1 MISLIMTTLEIEEI
15 SYEKDS
21 LIRSCN
27 VNIGGTKV
35 ITPTRT
41 VSLTK
46 SNDVDLKIAKNFIG
60 KNYRPFGEVYANL
73 SLDSLSKI
81 KDDDEF
87 GKKYSNKISNKLL
100 NLKSEGAVPYLVL
113 SITDNNR
120 NPYNQMLPNDI
131 LELIFDIL
139 WGTPGN
145 SIVVPPLMGLLPN
158 NEDYIKLINA
168 MDNRIK
174 MNIDRKNL
182 PIMATI
188 PSSYN
193 LIDPKLLEEYWNI
206 GCRMFA
212 FNCENKKYG
221 GFGYMIEKLHKEL
234 TILSKKSEDNYL
246 LSALNSKFKVGRQ
259 ESSRIH
265 NLLGTGFG
273 FDVYSPN
280 HIVPKFIPD
289 TQTNYYLFNSDNYG
303 FNTLSEICTGNEEYE
318 NILDSIAFKNLDLET
333 IEESCSSNMK
343 RNITQ
348 KYNTEESI
356 KEISLY
362 SQYINDEELYKYFS
376 EKQKIANDV
385 SVMEKISDKMSYDIK
400 PLDAWF

>member
-1 MISLIMTTLEIEEI
+1 MTTLEIEEI
-15 SYEKDS
+15 SNEEDT
-21 LIRSCN
+21 LIRSCK
-27 VNIGGTKV
+27 VNINGSKI

-41 VSLTK
+41 VSITK
-46 SNDVDLKIAKNFIG
+46 SNDNDLKIAKNFIG
-60 KNYRPFGEVYANL
+60 KNYRPFGEVYTNL

-81 KDDDEF
+81 KDDDDF
-87 GKKYSNKISNKLL
+87 GKEFSNKISNKLL
-100 NLKSEGAVPYLVL
+100 GLKNDGIVPYLVL

-120 NPYNQMLPNDI
+120 NPYNQILPNDI

-145 SIVVPPLMGLLPN
+145 SIVVPPLLGLLPN
-158 NEDYIKLINA
+158 NEDYIKLIDA
-168 MDNRIK
+168 MDNRMK

-234 TILSKKSEDNYL
+234 TILSQKSEENYL

-265 NLLGTGFG
+265 NLLGAGFG

-303 FNTLSEICTGNEEYE
+303 FNTLSEICTGNEEYK
-318 NILDSIAFKNLDLET
+318 NILDSLTFKKMDLET
-333 IEESCSSNMK
+333 IEESLSSYKK

-356 KEISLY
+356 REISLY
-362 SQYINDEELYKYFS
+362 SKYINDAELHEFFS
-376 EKQKIANDV
+376 GKEKIKNEV
-385 SVMEKISDKMSYDIK
+385 SVMGKISSKMSSEIK